1 MPIVFHYDMS
11 DYDYRITICFAGFH
25 LTYYVL
31 FYGFV
36 RLQRVIP
43 NFARTQSL
51 KTPP

>member
-11 DYDYRITICFAGFH
+11 DYDYRITVCFAGFH

-36 RLQRVIP
+36 WVQRNLSRRIEKKM
-43 NFARTQSL
+43 NYLTN
-51 KTPP
+51 